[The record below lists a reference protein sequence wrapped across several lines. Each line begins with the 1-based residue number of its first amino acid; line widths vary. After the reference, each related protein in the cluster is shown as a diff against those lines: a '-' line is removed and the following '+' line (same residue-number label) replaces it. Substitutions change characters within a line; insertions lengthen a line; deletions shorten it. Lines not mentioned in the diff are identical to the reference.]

1 MRSLALLALAAFVT
15 ATPAFAARWEA
26 VGLTAKGNQV
36 FIDASKMKKA
46 TGDVRAIAYRVLYA
60 TPLDLDG
67 RSIAS
72 ARFDARFDCRSGT
85 VTTDKI
91 TLFTDPESTRSLAQK
106 RERVPMTV
114 KEPES
119 SSGDV
124 ARQAVCR

>member
-1 MRSLALLALAAFVT
+1 MRLLAVLALLVL

-26 VGLTAKGNQV
+26 VGVSAKGNQV
-36 FIDASKMKKA
+36 FIDASKMKQQA
-46 TGDVRAIAYRVLYA
+46 AAEVRAISYRVLYA

-67 RSIAS
+67 PVIAS

-91 TLFTDPESTRSLAQK
+91 TLFSDAEGTRSLAQK
-106 RERVPMTV
+106 RERVPLTL
-114 KEPES
+114 KEPEGS
-119 SSGDV
+119 SADV